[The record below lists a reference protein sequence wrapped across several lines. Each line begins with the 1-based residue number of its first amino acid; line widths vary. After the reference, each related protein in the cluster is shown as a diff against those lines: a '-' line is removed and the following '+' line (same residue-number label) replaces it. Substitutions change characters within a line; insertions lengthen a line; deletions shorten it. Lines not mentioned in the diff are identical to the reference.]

1 MLAGARRTG
10 SGKAGRTGSENTQTS
25 ADTNAAEL
33 QSPPKAEVTRS
44 HVLREMSFQGKP
56 SSVLIFLALIFLIFV
71 WSLNYVVAK
80 IGLRELPA
88 LALASF
94 RVVTAGIVSL
104 PALFFPQAGKREDL
118 HVTLEVSG
126 KPPSGLHEL
135 WTVTYLGFF
144 NVILNQGCYTV
155 GLNYTSVSHSAL
167 IIGCAPIL
175 ILIFS
180 CAMRLEGLTR
190 RKVIGMVLA
199 FAGAAAVGL
208 EHGRNSGAGVTGDL
222 LTLIA
227 GIGLALYTVL
237 GKRAFEEYGAVRLS
251 LLSNVAGAVLVLP
264 VTIWQISS
272 LSRAGRLGS
281 VGLGGW
287 GAVIYMGVLASAVSY
302 ILYFWA
308 LRYMTPAR
316 LGAVSYLQPIG
327 ATLLGLILLGE
338 PITRSVAIG
347 GLLIIAGVYAIE
359 THAREPRGEQELA

>member
-1 MLAGARRTG
+1 MSTKLHSSYPAGTTKPNVLGEVR
-10 SGKAGRTGSENTQTS
+10 
-25 ADTNAAEL
+25 AD
-33 QSPPKAEVTRS
+33 R
-44 HVLREMSFQGKP
+44 P
-56 SSVLIFLALIFLIFV
+56 SSLWLFLSLVFLILV

-80 IGLRELPA
+80 IGLRELPP
-88 LALASF
+88 LALGSF
-94 RVVTAGIVSL
+94 RLATAGIVSL
-104 PALFFPQAGKREDL
+104 PVLFFPRAGKGDGAQ
-118 HVTLEVSG
+118 VTLEAFG
-126 KPPSGLHEL
+126 KGPNRLHEL
-135 WTVTYLGFF
+135 WIVTYLGFF

-180 CAMRLEGLTR
+180 CAMRLEALTR

-199 FAGAAAVGL
+199 FTGAAAVGV
-208 EHGRNSGAGVTGDL
+208 EHGRNAGAGVTGDL

-251 LLSNVAGAVLVLP
+251 LLSNIAGAVLVLP
-264 VTIWQISS
+264 VTIWQVRS
-272 LSRAGRLGS
+272 LTHAGRLGS
-281 VGLGGW
+281 VGFEGW

-316 LGAVSYLQPIG
+316 LGAVSYLQPVG
-327 ATLLGLILLGE
+327 ATLLGLLVLGE
-338 PITRSVAIG
+338 PITRSVALG

-359 THAREPRGEQELA
+359 THGREPRREQKLA